1 VIVLRN
7 GKNVYPQE
15 IEKLINRIPYLLE
28 SLVYQRAQ
36 SKTDTMLCAKIVY
49 DETRIKEGK
58 GGGRLELGKYT
69 DFGTHCCC
77 DHFYSHIC
85 RT

>member
-49 DETRIKEGK
+49 DETRIKEILRRK
-58 GGGRLELGKYT
+58 NGRRIQANHLG
-69 DFGTHCCC
+69 
-77 DHFYSHIC
+77 
-85 RT
+85 RN